1 MEKLPKATIYYS
13 FLNTTH
19 LVKTPFIPYR
29 HIHTWAH
36 THQIQ
41 RIMLLEHVKGAL
53 AFKVFVFP
61 KRQKPVTFSKP
72 GNRSQKHNR
81 IPTVFQNK
89 YN

>member
-1 MEKLPKATIYYS
+1 MEKLSKATIYCS

-19 LVKTPFIPYR
+19 LVKTPFIPLYR
-29 HIHTWAH
+29 RIH

-61 KRQKPVTFSKP
+61 KRQKPVTSQNQVTVSETQQNTHSVSK
-72 GNRSQKHNR
+72 
-81 IPTVFQNK
+81 
-89 YN
+89 